1 MSARDGGGEVSPASP
16 NRGGLK
22 FFGSA
27 IARASEVCAQ
37 AHTHTLFASLR
48 APVLRSSAC
57 LGIYILA
64 SRVCA
69 VITAICIRYSSPFSP
84 RRRLTA
90 RRLPRSPPLA
100 AESPAR
106 ARLQRPRLPQEVCI
120 QLILACARYAR
131 RAATAVPRFLVTNG
145 ASPRR
150 LLAQAR
156 TTSTPGARGCAAPET
171 CSAGMCAAISCARA
185 QAAVVL
191 AL

>member
-1 MSARDGGGEVSPASP
+1 M
-16 NRGGLK
+16 K
-22 FFGSA
+22 KFGSGRA
-27 IARASEVCAQ
+27 GFRGVRTSTLTHTVCRPVRARASVQ
-37 AHTHTLFASLR
+37 RLLR
-48 APVLRSSAC
+48 YF
-57 LGIYILA
+57 YILA

-100 AESPAR
+100 VESPAR
-106 ARLQRPRLPQEVCI
+106 ARLQRPRLPQEVCL

-131 RAATAVPRFLVTNG
+131 RAAAAVPRFLVTNG